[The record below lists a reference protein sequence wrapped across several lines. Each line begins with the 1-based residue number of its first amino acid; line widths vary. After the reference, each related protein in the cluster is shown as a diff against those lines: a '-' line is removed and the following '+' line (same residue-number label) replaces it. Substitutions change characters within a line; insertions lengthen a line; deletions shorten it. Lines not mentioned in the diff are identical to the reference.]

1 MQPPRNGS
9 AASIAKLLTNSRG
22 EHGGGLTLALRPIGQ
37 DELDNFQFDESGR
50 LHWNGEA
57 VLLEKRIRLE
67 TYQIVLASVATAGSL
82 LSGIHPF
89 GHSFGWW

>member
-1 MQPPRNGS
+1 S
-9 AASIAKLLTNSRG
+9 LAIEAALPFRADLPCILCKWASGAWY
-22 EHGGGLTLALRPIGQ
+22 LRK
-37 DELDNFQFDESGR
+37 

-67 TYQIVLASVATAGSL
+67 TYQIALASLATAGSL